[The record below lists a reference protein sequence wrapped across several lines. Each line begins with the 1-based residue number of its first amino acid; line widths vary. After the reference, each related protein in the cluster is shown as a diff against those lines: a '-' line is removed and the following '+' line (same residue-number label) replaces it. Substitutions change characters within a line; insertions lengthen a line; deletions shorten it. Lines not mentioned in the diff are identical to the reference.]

1 MHPSVEL
8 PPIQNHLAQQ
18 SVHPFHSPRP
28 RDLLPSVMAHSPPG
42 RSSTLPPL
50 QRRESLHKKEKPA
63 RPRKSSI
70 THNSRKPKHEKS
82 RSRDHSSRLSIE
94 ERKAF
99 SAEPPGVVAAA
110 AIAGKR
116 WEDLIEAATSATEA
130 DSDRDLTPVSE
141 ISPGPNIDL
150 RAPQMPQSP
159 PSAKRTS
166 LPPFSISHNQ
176 SYKAS
181 PLQNTLTPPPP
192 SILTGPTPFSSVENH
207 MSVNSSASTQS
218 SSGHH
223 FHISSSGLS
232 NSSDAL
238 SPVFSSHSS
247 AKVQIYCAN
256 CRRLSVLRDSYA
268 CTECISG
275 FCSDCVYALSSEQ
288 HRITVRGRP
297 CPRCGTL
304 GPRYK
309 AFQLDIR

>member
-1 MHPSVEL
+1 M
-8 PPIQNHLAQQ
+8 Q
-18 SVHPFHSPRP
+18 
-28 RDLLPSVMAHSPPG
+28 
-42 RSSTLPPL
+42 
-50 QRRESLHKKEKPA
+50 KKEKPA

-70 THNSRKPKHEKS
+70 TQNSRKPKHEKS
-82 RSRDHSSRLSIE
+82 RSKDHSSRLSLE
-94 ERKAF
+94 GRKAF
-99 SAEPPGVVAAA
+99 SAEPPEMVAAA
-110 AIAGKR
+110 ALAGKR

-130 DSDRDLTPVSE
+130 DSDRDMTPVRKLS
-141 ISPGPNIDL
+141 SSLNIDL
-150 RAPQMPQSP
+150 RVLQMPQSP
-159 PSAKRTS
+159 PSVKRMS
-166 LPPFSISHNQ
+166 LPPFSSSISHNQ

-181 PLQNTLTPPPP
+181 PLQKTLTPPPP
-192 SILTGPTPFSSVENH
+192 SILTGPTPFPSVENS
-207 MSVNSSASTQS
+207 MSVDSSVSTQS

-238 SPVFSSHSS
+238 SPVFSGHSS
-247 AKVQIYCAN
+247 AQVQIYCAN

-288 HRITVRGRP
+288 HRVTTRGRP
-297 CPRCGTL
+297 CPRCGAS